1 MIHHRAKRDGSDC
14 FRAPNLENRDMA
26 KTLVSNSSAP
36 THDEIA
42 AHAYEIYLREGCVVG
57 RDLDHWLQAE
67 AELRNGNGNGNG
79 NGPSHQILQA
89 PSGQADAAKTIA
101 APSAASGGVGRS
113 SAPRRA
119 AKR

>member
-1 MIHHRAKRDGSDC
+1 VSDC
-14 FRAPNLENRDMA
+14 FRALTLENRGMA

-42 AHAYEIYLREGCVVG
+42 AHAYEIYIREGSVAG

-79 NGPSHQILQA
+79 SHLTTQA
-89 PSGQADAAKTIA
+89 PTGQVDTAKTIA
-101 APSAASGGVGRS
+101 SSPTASVAAARPAAPKRT
-113 SAPRRA
+113 